1 MSAIQ
6 RKTTTKKP
14 ETTETEV
21 QEIEIPLPQPKKK
34 GSSKQEPV
42 QVVVDDDST
51 TQSVAVVETKP
62 SKKEKGSSKQKDSTP
77 EIVDD
82 DFTPSVVV
90 VETRPSKK
98 GKNSAPK
105 SVEQV
110 EQVEQVEPDDV
121 VVAETKPKPSKKG
134 KKIAPKSDE
143 QDEKDEQ
150 VESEDQGEVVEKEK
164 SKKQPP
170 KSLGELITNSFE
182 TLTSQIDKF
191 KELIESKEAL
201 QKHLTPLITTRKKE
215 LKENKEDESKDPNL
229 QFLEKQKNDL
239 KDEITK
245 LKSSIRELASVSKVF
260 EKATKQLES
269 KKKKSSSDPSEPT
282 KERAKKF
289 IPVPVSTDLMTLFIQ
304 QNQFLKSNDGN
315 LIFEQTPET
324 NSDGRFLVE
333 TTQLMQLIHAYIR
346 ENSLRKDKFIV
357 LDSQLEPL
365 FSAYFERQKEK
376 GIVDMKPNSASVM
389 SVIYDHVE
397 KKAKK

>member
-6 RKTTTKKP
+6 RKSATKKP
-14 ETTETEV
+14 EHSDEV
-21 QEIEIPLPQPKKK
+21 QEIEIPLPPQPKKK
-34 GSSKQEPV
+34 SSSKQEPV
-42 QVVVDDDST
+42 KVVVDDDST
-51 TQSVAVVETKP
+51 PQSVAVVETKP
-62 SKKEKGSSKQKDSTP
+62 SKKEKGPSKQKDSTL

-82 DFTPSVVV
+82 DFTPSVAV
-90 VETRPSKK
+90 VETKPSKK

-110 EQVEQVEPDDV
+110 EPDEV
-121 VVAETKPKPSKKG
+121 VVAETKPKPSKRG
-134 KKIAPKSDE
+134 KNSAPKSDE
-143 QDEKDEQ
+143 QDEQ
-150 VESEDQGEVVEKEK
+150 VESEGQGEVVEKEK

-170 KSLGELITNSFE
+170 KSLEEQITDSVE
-182 TLTSQIDKF
+182 TLTSQIDKS
-191 KELIESKEAL
+191 KVLIELKEAL

-229 QFLEKQKNDL
+229 QFLEKQKDGL
-239 KDEITK
+239 KDEITI

-269 KKKKSSSDPSEPT
+269 KKKKSSSDPSEPM
-282 KERAKKF
+282 KERAKNF
-289 IPVPVSTDLMTLFIQ
+289 VPVSTDLMTSFIQ
-304 QNQFLKSNDGN
+304 QNQSLKSNDGN

-365 FSAYFERQKEK
+365 FSAYFEKQKEK

>member
-51 TQSVAVVETKP
+51 TQSIAVVETKP

-105 SVEQV
+105 S
-110 EQVEQVEPDDV
+110 VEQVEPDDV

-269 KKKKSSSDPSEPT
+269 KKKKSSSDPSEPM
-282 KERAKKF
+282 KERAKNF
-289 IPVPVSTDLMTLFIQ
+289 VPVSTDLMTSFIQ
-304 QNQFLKSNDGN
+304 QNQSLKSNDGN

>member
-51 TQSVAVVETKP
+51 PQSVAVVETKP
-62 SKKEKGSSKQKDSTP
+62 SKKEKGSSKQKDSTL

-82 DFTPSVVV
+82 DFTPSVAV
-90 VETRPSKK
+90 VETKPSKK
-98 GKNSAPK
+98 EKKSAPK
-105 SVEQV
+105 SDEQV
-110 EQVEQVEPDDV
+110 EQVEQVESNEV
-121 VVAETKPKPSKKG
+121 VVAETKPSKKE
-134 KKIAPKSDE
+134 KKSAPKSDE
-143 QDEKDEQ
+143 QVEQVEQ
-150 VESEDQGEVVEKEK
+150 VESGGQGEVIEK
-164 SKKQPP
+164 SKKLPP
-170 KSLGELITNSFE
+170 KSLREQMTDSVEKLENQ
-182 TLTSQIDKF
+182 LK
-191 KELIESKEAL
+191 KIEGFIQLKEAL
-201 QKHLTPLITTRKKE
+201 QKHLTTLITDRKKE
-215 LKENKEDESKDPNL
+215 LKENKEDESKDQYL
-229 QFLEKQKNDL
+229 QLLEKQKDGL
-239 KDEITK
+239 KDEITI

-260 EKATKQLES
+260 EKATKQLEL
-269 KKKKSSSDPSEPT
+269 KKKKSSSDPSEPK

-289 IPVPVSTDLMTLFIQ
+289 VPVSTDLMTSFIQ
-304 QNQFLKSNDGN
+304 QNQSLKSNDGN

-346 ENSLRKDKFIV
+346 DKSLRKDKFIV

-376 GIVDMKPNSASVM
+376 GIVDMKPDSASVM